1 MGRTPAALKGCEPLC
16 YALPSQVGTGTP
28 PGSGRAAGIGRG
40 RARNGVE
47 DRLVQIRTDSS
58 RGPAFR
64 LSPLEVFV
72 VGWRHR
78 SLIDRLTRR
87 EIAAKYRGA
96 ILGPLWSLLTP
107 LMMLAVYTFLFSV
120 VFQSRW
126 GTGSSGHGEFALL
139 FFSGM
144 IIFTIFSEPVM
155 RAPTLMLE
163 NVSYIKKV
171 VFPLEILPWT
181 CLGVALFNGAVSFLV
196 LAVFYL
202 LVFGLPPVTA
212 LLLPLVLLPLG
223 LATLGVTWFLASVGV
238 FLRDVRQLVGAVT
251 TALMFLSPI
260 FYPVTAVP
268 DSYRW
273 LLYLN
278 PLTIT
283 LEASKD
289 VLFWGRVPDPGSW
302 AGDLL
307 AGWLIAWAGYVWFM
321 KTRKAFADVV

>member
-1 MGRTPAALKGCEPLC
+1 MRTE
-16 YALPSQVGTGTP
+16 
-28 PGSGRAAGIGRG
+28 
-40 RARNGVE
+40 
-47 DRLVQIRTDSS
+47 SS
-58 RGPAFR
+58 RDPAVS
-64 LSPLEVFV
+64 LSPLGVFT

-78 SLIDRLTRR
+78 ALIDRLTRR
-87 EIAAKYRGA
+87 EISAKYRGA

-126 GTGSSGHGEFALL
+126 GVSNGGGRGEFALL
-139 FFSGM
+139 FFSGL
-144 IIFTIFSEPVM
+144 IIFTIFSESVM

-163 NVSYIKKV
+163 NISYIKKV

-181 CLGVALFNGAVSFLV
+181 CLGVALFNGAVSFVV
-196 LAVFYL
+196 LAAFYL
-202 LVFGLPPVTA
+202 LVFGLPPLTV
-212 LLLPLVLLPLG
+212 VLLPLC

-238 FLRDVRQLVGAVT
+238 FLRDVRQLVGAIT
-251 TALMFLSPI
+251 TAMMFLSPI

-268 DSYRW
+268 ESYRW
-273 LLYLN
+273 LLYFN

-289 VLFWGRVPDPGSW
+289 VLFWGRIPDPGAW
-302 AGDLL
+302 AADLL
-307 AGWLIAWAGYVWFM
+307 AGWLIAWLGYAWFM

>member
-1 MGRTPAALKGCEPLC
+1 M
-16 YALPSQVGTGTP
+16 GTGSP
-28 PGSGRAAGIGRG
+28 
-40 RARNGVE
+40 
-47 DRLVQIRTDSS
+47 
-58 RGPAFR
+58 RGPAF
-64 LSPLEVFV
+64 SFNPLQVFA

-78 SLIDRLTRR
+78 ALIERLTRR
-87 EIAAKYRGA
+87 EISAKYQGA
-96 ILGPLWSLLTP
+96 ILGSLWSLLTP

-126 GTGSSGHGEFALL
+126 GVNSGGGGGRGEFALL

-155 RAPTLMLE
+155 RAPALMLE

-171 VFPLEILPWT
+171 VFPLEILPLAS
-181 CLGVALFNGAVSFLV
+181 LGVALFNGGVSFVV

-202 LVFGLPPVTA
+202 LVFGLPPLTI
-212 LLLPLVLLPLG
+212 LLLPLVLLPLC

-238 FLRDVRQLVGAVT
+238 FLRDVRQLVTAVT

-268 DSYRW
+268 ESYRW
-273 LLYLN
+273 LLYIN

-283 LEASKD
+283 LEASKE
-289 VLFWGRVPDPGSW
+289 VLFWGHVPDPVPW
-302 AGDLL
+302 AVDLL
-307 AGWLIAWAGYVWFM
+307 AGWLMAWLGYVWFM